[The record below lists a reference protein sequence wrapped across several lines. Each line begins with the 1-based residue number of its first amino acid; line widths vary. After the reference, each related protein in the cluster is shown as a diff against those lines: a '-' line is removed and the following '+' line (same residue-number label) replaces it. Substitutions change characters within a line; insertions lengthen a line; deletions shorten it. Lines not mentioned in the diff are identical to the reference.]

1 MYGIL
6 VAGGDHVFG
15 SNQPEIVLARDCEAI
30 VIPHGY
36 RTSLPKES
44 KVRVLQRLGGSVTVT
59 AEFGGLF
66 RVDPENLD
74 ALGLEP
80 SPAESAPQPVDR
92 PLDERVWEVLRTC
105 YDPEIPVDIVELG
118 LIYDCTTGEPGPDG
132 KRAVTI
138 KMTLTAPGCGMGDV
152 LAKDVETKVSRLP
165 DVAKADVEVVFD
177 PPWNQSMMS
186 EAARLQLGFF

>member
-1 MYGIL
+1 
-6 VAGGDHVFG
+6 VFG
-15 SNQPEIVLARDCEAI
+15 SSQPEIALSRDCEAI

-80 SPAESAPQPVDR
+80 TSAESAPQPIDR
-92 PLDERVWEVLRTC
+92 PLEDRVWEVLRTC
-105 YDPEIPVDIVELG
+105 YDPDIPVDIVELG
-118 LIYDCTTGEPGPDG
+118 LVYDCVLGESGPDG
-132 KRAVTI
+132 KREVTI

-152 LAKDVETKVSRLP
+152 LAKDVETKLSRLA
-165 DVAKADVEVVFD
+165 DVSKASVEVVFD

>member
-1 MYGIL
+1 
-6 VAGGDHVFG
+6 VTTDSQDVT
-15 SNQPEIVLARDCEAI
+15 LARDCSAI

-36 RTSLPKES
+36 RTNLPAGT
-44 KVRVLQRLGGSVTVT
+44 KVRVVQHLGGSVTVT

-66 RVDPENLD
+66 RVDPENFD
-74 ALGLEP
+74 ALGLE
-80 SPAESAPQPVDR
+80 APPPEDAVVAAAK
-92 PLDERVWEVLRTC
+92 PLEERVWEVLRTC

-118 LIYDCTTGEPGPDG
+118 LIYDCRVEPAETPGQS
-132 KRAVTI
+132 RVTI

-152 LAKDVETKVSRLP
+152 LAEDVRSKVGKL
-165 DVAKADVEVVFD
+165 ADVERAEVEMVFD

>member
-1 MYGIL
+1 MYG
-6 VAGGDHVFG
+6 
-15 SNQPEIVLARDCEAI
+15 SSEPEITLTRDCEAI

-36 RTSLPKES
+36 RTNLPKES
-44 KVRVLQRLGGSVTVT
+44 KVRILQRLGGSVTVT

-74 ALGLEP
+74 ALGLAP
-80 SPAESAPQPVDR
+80 TPAANDAPAAADR
-92 PLDERVWEVLRTC
+92 PLEERVWEILRTC

-118 LIYDCTTGEPGPDG
+118 LVYDCTLGEPGPEG
-132 KRAVTI
+132 KREVTI

-152 LAKDVETKVSRLP
+152 LAKDVETKISRLS
-165 DVAKADVEVVFD
+165 DVAKVSVEVVFD